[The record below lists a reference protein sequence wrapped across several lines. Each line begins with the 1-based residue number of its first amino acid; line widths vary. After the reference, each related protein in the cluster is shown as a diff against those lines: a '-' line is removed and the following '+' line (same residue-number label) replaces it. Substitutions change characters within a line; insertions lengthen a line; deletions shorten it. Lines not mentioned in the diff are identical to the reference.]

1 MAELV
6 DAQDLKS
13 CGWINRAGSIPA
25 ICTKKTSSSS
35 QDILEVLFYKNTDSP
50 KNFLIVVP
58 LYCEKIHIVVWYC
71 HYMIIICTYQYNI
84 KIFRNFLH
92 IFYWMKKFCI
102 NGRKKI
108 NKTNSVTAVGRI
120 VKGGFFCFF
129 FSNFI
134 KKCLF

>member
-1 MAELV
+1 
-6 DAQDLKS
+6 
-13 CGWINRAGSIPA
+13 
-25 ICTKKTSSSS
+25 
-35 QDILEVLFYKNTDSP
+35 
-50 KNFLIVVP
+50 
-58 LYCEKIHIVVWYC
+58 
-71 HYMIIICTYQYNI
+71 MIIICTYQYNI

-134 KKCLF
+134 KKGLVRSKYHLTHYYTVTPKMTLNNETVRRSPRFIGSLVTSQTLFKRCCISLLNNKKKTTYC